1 MIYGLLLLLLPVG
14 AQPYQWPSK
23 NWPTARPQSMGVES
37 REFEQFLSYTFP
49 EALDW
54 SSREGVRTQSLLVI
68 KDGVLIYEKYRHGF
82 GPEKRHHTWSV
93 SKLLANAFLGIAER
107 QNILT
112 RQSRVVDFIGASD
125 HPNLQKMTIRDLLYW
140 SSGFRW
146 SESYE
151 GNPLRSSVLEMLYG
165 QQVKDV
171 GDFVART
178 SLSHLPGE
186 KESYSS
192 GDTNLLSLTLRKA
205 LKNDERYWN
214 FPWKELFDPLGI
226 SSAVIERDESGT
238 FLLSSYAHMTPR
250 DLAKI
255 GLLYLNDGVWNK
267 KKILPAGWVY
277 DSTQLSPAFRGR
289 SNGSHSEKPVRGM
302 HLWTNKENLRLN
314 LKRPFPD
321 VPSDMFAALGH
332 WGQSMVMIPSE
343 RVIVVR
349 MADDRDDSFD
359 MNRFLKLLL
368 QSFSSSHLGASRK

>member
-1 MIYGLLLLLLPVG
+1 MMPFGV
-14 AQPYQWPSK
+14 QSYQWPSK
-23 NWPTARPQSMGVES
+23 NWPTAHPQNMGVES
-37 REFEQFLSYTFP
+37 REFEQFLNYAFP
-49 EALDW
+49 ENLDW

-68 KDGVLIYEKYRHGF
+68 KDGVLIYEKYRTGF

-93 SKLLANAFLGIAER
+93 SKLLANAFMGIAEK
-107 QNILT
+107 QNILS
-112 RQSRVVDFIGASD
+112 RQSRVVDFVGPRKNPD
-125 HPNLQKMTIRDLLYW
+125 FQKMTIRDLLYW
-140 SSGFRW
+140 SSGFGW
-146 SESYE
+146 NESYE

-171 GDFVART
+171 GDYVAGT
-178 SLSHLPGE
+178 PLSHLPGE

-205 LKNDERYWN
+205 LKSDERYWS

-289 SNGSHSEKPVRGM
+289 AKGSHSDKPVRGM
-302 HLWTNKENLRLN
+302 HLWTNKENLRMN
-314 LKRPFPD
+314 LRRPFPD
-321 VPSDMFAALGH
+321 VPADMFAALGH
-332 WGQSMVMIPSE
+332 WGQSMVMVPSE
-343 RVIVVR
+343 RIIVVR

-359 MNRFLKLLL
+359 MNRFIKLLL
-368 QSFSSSHLGASRK
+368 QSFSSAHLGASRK

>member
-1 MIYGLLLLLLPVG
+1 
-14 AQPYQWPSK
+14 
-23 NWPTARPQSMGVES
+23 MGVES
-37 REFEQFLSYTFP
+37 REFEQFLSYAFP
-49 EALDW
+49 ENLDW
-54 SSREGVRTQSLLVI
+54 NSREGVRTQSLLVI
-68 KDGVLIYEKYRHGF
+68 KDGVLIYEKYRQGF

-93 SKLLANAFLGIAER
+93 SKLLANTFMGIAER
-107 QNILT
+107 DKILS
-112 RQSRVVDFIGASD
+112 RQSRVAEFVPVGDDPSF
-125 HPNLQKMTIRDLLYW
+125 QKMTIRDLLFW
-140 SSGFRW
+140 SSGFGW
-146 SESYE
+146 NESYE

-178 SLSHLPGE
+178 PLAHLPGE

-192 GDTNLLSLTLRKA
+192 GDTNLLSLVLRKA
-205 LKNDERYWN
+205 LKRDDRYWS

-226 SSAVIERDESGT
+226 QSAVIERDESGT

-267 KKILPAGWVY
+267 KKILPAGWIY

-289 SNGSHSEKPVRGM
+289 VKGSHSDKPARGM
-302 HLWTNKENLRLN
+302 HLWTNKEDLRLN
-314 LKRPFPD
+314 LRRPFPD

-343 RVIVVR
+343 RLIVVR

-368 QSFSSSHLGASRK
+368 QSFSSAHLGASRK

>member
-1 MIYGLLLLLLPVG
+1 
-14 AQPYQWPSK
+14 
-23 NWPTARPQSMGVES
+23 MGVEG
-37 REFEQFLSYTFP
+37 REFEQFLNYAFP
-49 EALDW
+49 ENLDW

-68 KDGVLIYEKYRHGF
+68 KDGVLIYEKYRTGF

-93 SKLLANAFLGIAER
+93 SKLLANAFMGIAEK
-107 QNILT
+107 QNILS
-112 RQSRVVDFIGASD
+112 RQSRVVDFVG
-125 HPNLQKMTIRDLLYW
+125 PRKNPGFQKMTIRDLLYW
-140 SSGFRW
+140 SSGFGW
-146 SESYE
+146 NESYE

-165 QQVKDV
+165 QQIKDV

-178 SLSHLPGE
+178 PLSHRPGE

-214 FPWKELFDPLGI
+214 FPWKELFDPLAI
-226 SSAVIERDESGT
+226 ESAVIERDESGT

-289 SNGSHSEKPVRGM
+289 AKGSHSDKPVRGM
-302 HLWTNKENLRLN
+302 HLWTNKENLRMN
-314 LKRPFPD
+314 LRRPFPD
-321 VPSDMFAALGH
+321 VPADMFAALGH

-343 RVIVVR
+343 RLIVVR

-359 MNRFLKLLL
+359 MNRFIKLLL
-368 QSFSSSHLGASRK
+368 QSFSSAHLGASRK